1 MRADA
6 FRPLP
11 PSFPLFQLIA
21 MATPGTDRLLG
32 GWVRGGSRPLRLSG
46 SSATPLLAAGDLRY
60 LLARCDLVA
69 VRSGERVLL
78 LRGRPLES
86 RLALQVAAA
95 RSRVLLPGVFA
106 GRFDPVPTGTDELTV
121 PVGERTPEAVLAD
134 CVRDGLS
141 VRASRVVRFD

>member
-11 PSFPLFQLIA
+11 PSFPLFQLLA

-32 GWVRGGSRPLRLSG
+32 GWVRGGSRPLRLSAR
-46 SSATPLLAAGDLRY
+46 SATPLLAAGNLRY

-86 RLALQVAAA
+86 RLALRVAAA
-95 RSRVLLPGVFA
+95 RGRVTLPGLLAWPLKF
-106 GRFDPVPTGTDELTV
+106 PTEEITV

-141 VRASRVVRFD
+141 VSASRVVRFD

>member
-32 GWVRGGSRPLRLSG
+32 GWVRGGSRPLRLSAH
-46 SSATPLLAAGDLRY
+46 SATPLLAAGDLRY

-86 RLALQVAAA
+86 RLALRVAAA
-95 RSRVLLPGVFA
+95 RGRVTLPGLLA
-106 GRFDPVPTGTDELTV
+106 WPLELPTGSDEITV

-141 VRASRVVRFD
+141 VSASRVVRFD